1 MLYTNG
7 QDFRDTQHI
16 DVLDSDTTIILA
28 GSEPPHLAQFPSPCR
43 AGTRFLSMQNFSSLN
58 HQGWSRGCRYI
69 VIQLPCILFESV
81 SALKIESLENL
92 NYRWDN
98 PIKITPL
105 KWAAVR
111 PADLDPGWGIRL
123 KPVGWGRCSPSYD
136 FPKTTQGKKN
146 QFSGEVSGSLT
157 DDCILINC
165 MTLTLYI
172 SSEILVIL
180 VCDDENLVH

>member
-43 AGTRFLSMQNFSSLN
+43 AGTGFLSMQNFSSLN

-98 PIKITPL
+98 PIKIKMGSGETS
-105 KWAAVR
+105 R
-111 PADLDPGWGIRL
+111 PGPWLRYPPKARRL
-123 KPVGWGRCSPSYD
+123 GQMFTFYD
-136 FPKTTQGKKN
+136 FPKTPQGK
-146 QFSGEVSGSLT
+146 
-157 DDCILINC
+157 
-165 MTLTLYI
+165 
-172 SSEILVIL
+172 EITFRAKFQGP
-180 VCDDENLVH
+180 